1 MSKTATLRFLG
12 AAGTVTG
19 SKYLVEVRGSRLL
32 LDCGL
37 FQGLKELRLRNWA
50 PPLVDPTGIEAVVLT
65 HAHID
70 HSGYLPRLV
79 RAGFRG
85 PIHCTSGTADLLR
98 IMLLDSAHLQ
108 EEEARFA
115 NRHGYSKHHPA
126 LPLYTADDAEAA
138 LARLSPH
145 LYGERF
151 PVVAGASALFRRAGH
166 ILGAATVELR
176 IGERAPL
183 TLVDSGDL
191 GRWSRPILRDPE
203 LVAEADVLLVEST
216 YGDRLHPH
224 DEREVLARIV
234 NDAVA
239 RGGALIV
246 PAFAVGRTQEIVWTL
261 RTLEEAG
268 AIPSLPV
275 YVDSPMA
282 IDVTEIYTRHVED
295 HDLDMQALTDA
306 HRNPLS
312 SRRFA
317 LARTPEQSKALN
329 AYDGPMIIISASGMA
344 TGGRVLHHL
353 RARLPDERTT
363 VLLAGFQAIGTR
375 GRSLQDG
382 AKTLRMHGEDVPVRA
397 HVEMLDGL
405 SAHADRDE
413 IMRWLAGFRRAPRV
427 TYVVHGEPAPAASL
441 AEIIRARLGWN
452 VQVAED
458 GAVVPLVR

>member
-1 MSKTATLRFLG
+1 M
-12 AAGTVTG
+12 
-19 SKYLVEVRGSRLL
+19 
-32 LDCGL
+32 
-37 FQGLKELRLRNWA
+37 
-50 PPLVDPTGIEAVVLT
+50 
-65 HAHID
+65 
-70 HSGYLPRLV
+70 
-79 RAGFRG
+79 
-85 PIHCTSGTADLLR
+85 
-98 IMLLDSAHLQ
+98 
-108 EEEARFA
+108 
-115 NRHGYSKHHPA
+115 
-126 LPLYTADDAEAA
+126 
-138 LARLSPH
+138 
-145 LYGERF
+145 
-151 PVVAGASALFRRAGH
+151 
-166 ILGAATVELR
+166 
-176 IGERAPL
+176 
-183 TLVDSGDL
+183 
-191 GRWSRPILRDPE
+191 
-203 LVAEADVLLVEST
+203 
-216 YGDRLHPH
+216 
-224 DEREVLARIV
+224 LARIV